1 LPVSNA
7 TPLIYL
13 ARLGKL
19 HLLKEIFTQVQI
31 PLEVKIETLD
41 RGKAKGY
48 SDAYVIEQALN
59 DGWLIASPLTAEN
72 AKKSEILAQMTGIDI
87 GEAQAIILTKQK
99 DEKLVLIDQSNAREV
114 ARHLGFTPQGTI
126 FIILTAI
133 KRELIT
139 KDAAKQM
146 LERLIE
152 INFYISANIYR
163 DTLKAI
169 EKLETSR

>member
-1 LPVSNA
+1 MPVSNA

-13 ARLGKL
+13 ARLGNL
-19 HLLKEIFTQVQI
+19 HLLKNLFIQVQI
-31 PLEVKIETLD
+31 PPEVKIETLD

-59 DGWLIASPLTAEN
+59 DGWLIVTPLTAQN
-72 AKKSEILAQMTGIDI
+72 AKKSETLAMMTGIDV
-87 GEAQAIILTKQK
+87 GEVQAIILTEQK
-99 DEKLVLIDQSNAREV
+99 NEKLVLIDESNGREIARQ
-114 ARHLGFTPQGTI
+114 LGLTPRGTI

-152 INFYISANIYR
+152 INFYIGANIYR

-169 EKLETSR
+169 EKL

>member
-1 LPVSNA
+1 MLVSNA

-19 HLLKEIFTQVQI
+19 HLLKDIFTQVQI
-31 PLEVKIETLD
+31 PSEVKIETIE
-41 RGKAKGY
+41 RGKTKGY

-59 DGWLIASPLTAEN
+59 DGWLISSPLTTEN
-72 AKKSEILAQMTGIDI
+72 AKKSEALAQMTGIDI

-99 DEKLVLIDQSNAREV
+99 NEKMVLIDQSNAREV
-114 ARHLGFTPQGTI
+114 ARHLGLSPRGTI

-133 KRELIT
+133 KRKLIT
-139 KDAAKQM
+139 KDTAKQM
-146 LERLIE
+146 LATLIE

-163 DTLKAI
+163 DTLKTI
-169 EKLETSR
+169 EKL

>member
-1 LPVSNA
+1 MPVSNA

-19 HLLKEIFTQVQI
+19 HLLRDMFTQVQI
-31 PLEVKIETLD
+31 PPEVKIETVE
-41 RGKAKGY
+41 RGKTKGY

-59 DGWLIASPLTAEN
+59 DGWLISSPLTTEN
-72 AKKSEILAQMTGIDI
+72 TKKSEALAQMTGIDI

-99 DEKLVLIDQSNAREV
+99 NEKVVLIDQTNAREV
-114 ARHLGFTPQGTI
+114 TRHLGLSPRGTI

-133 KRELIT
+133 KRKLIT
-139 KDAAKQM
+139 KDTAKQM
-146 LERLIE
+146 LATLIE

-163 DTLKAI
+163 DALKTI
-169 EKLETSR
+169 EKL